1 MGAIIGLVFGIG
13 MIVSAFNGELSAA
26 LMAGVV
32 VLTLIGFIFPMFIG
46 TFLMSIMVT
55 SPIAA
60 LAGFIFGNASSGL
73 AALGI
78 GLVAFIGQYVIGL
91 VRRDRSELL
100 LPGENRRAAK
110 RFEREVLA
118 VHGERLQRELD
129 LERDQEWWRKR
140 FGDGPPA

>member
-1 MGAIIGLVFGIG
+1 MGAIIGLFFGIG

-46 TFLMSIMVT
+46 TFLTSILVT

-78 GLVAFIGQYVIGL
+78 GLLAFGGQYVIGL

-100 LPGENRRAAK
+100 LPS
-110 RFEREVLA
+110 ERY
-118 VHGERLQRELD
+118 
-129 LERDQEWWRKR
+129 
-140 FGDGPPA
+140 

>member
-1 MGAIIGLVFGIG
+1 MGAVIGLFAGLG
-13 MIVSAFNGELSAA
+13 MIVSAFNGELSAT

-32 VLTLIGFIFPMFIG
+32 VLTLIGFIFPMFFG

-60 LAGFIFGNASSGL
+60 LAGFIFGNASSGW

-110 RFEREVLA
+110 RFEKEFLA
-118 VHGERLQRELD
+118 VRSERLQRELD

-140 FGDGPPA
+140 FENPPSA